1 MVKSSE
7 DILIVL
13 EKMKEHE
20 LAMAEYYQ
28 TCRQVWSVEKD
39 LWMEMEQAEMRHA
52 KYLETMIGLIVKKPD
67 RFKWGRPIKQAAIQT
82 STSGV
87 RLNIHKLKNGE
98 IPMYKAIFIARD
110 FEQSIIEFKYGE
122 VIEAD
127 DIEFR
132 SLIGEIVSDTQSHLA
147 QLNKKIKEWTG

>member
-1 MVKSSE
+1 MRKDSD
-7 DILIVL
+7 DIFNVL

-28 TCRQVWSVEKD
+28 AWRQVWSAEKD

-52 KYLETMIGLIVKKPD
+52 RYLETMIGFILKKPE
-67 RFKWGRPIKQAAIQT
+67 RFEWSRPLKQAAIQT
-82 STSGV
+82 ATSGV
-87 RLNIHKLKNGE
+87 RLSIHKLKNGE
-98 IPMYKAIFIARD
+98 IPMYKAIFTARD
-110 FEQSIIEFKYGE
+110 FEQSIIENKYGE
-122 VIEAD
+122 MIKTD

-147 QLNKKIKEWTG
+147 QLNKKIKEWTR